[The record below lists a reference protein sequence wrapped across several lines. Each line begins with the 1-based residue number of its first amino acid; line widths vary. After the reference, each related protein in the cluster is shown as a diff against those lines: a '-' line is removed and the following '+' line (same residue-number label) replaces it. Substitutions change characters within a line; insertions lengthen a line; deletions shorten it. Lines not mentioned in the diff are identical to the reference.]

1 MGRSRV
7 RLVDEK
13 ELLNKNKTI
22 STKMR
27 IYLMTWLKNELLL
40 GNKLAFKRGI

>member
-13 ELLNKNKTI
+13 ELLNKNRTK

-27 IYLMTWLKNELLL
+27 IYLMLGLKNELLL
-40 GNKLAFKRGI
+40 GNKLAFKIGI